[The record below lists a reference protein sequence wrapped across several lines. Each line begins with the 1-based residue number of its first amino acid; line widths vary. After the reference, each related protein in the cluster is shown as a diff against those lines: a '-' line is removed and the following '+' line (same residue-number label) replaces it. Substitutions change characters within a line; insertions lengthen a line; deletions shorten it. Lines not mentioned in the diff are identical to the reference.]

1 MGGIYNSLGKSDE
14 SLNHYKLASK
24 SLENLP
30 NEQPPSEPSDW
41 KAVLDLKLAQHHLR
55 TKEYKEAQ

>member
-1 MGGIYNSLGKSDE
+1 MGGIFNSLGKPDE
-14 SLNHYKLASK
+14 SLTHYNLASK
-24 SLENLP
+24 NLESPP
-30 NEQPPSEPSDW
+30 NEHPPPETSDW